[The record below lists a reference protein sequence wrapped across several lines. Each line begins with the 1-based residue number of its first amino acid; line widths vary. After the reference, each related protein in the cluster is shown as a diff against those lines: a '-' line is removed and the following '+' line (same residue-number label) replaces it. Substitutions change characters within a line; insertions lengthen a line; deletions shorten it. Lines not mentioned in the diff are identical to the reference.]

1 MNCSLVGPSEDAGQ
15 ALLPVLRHVISLT
28 LELPPCG
35 RGREGPGRN
44 KGSWQ
49 SIRHASG
56 MFLSPFQPETED
68 PVKNVH
74 LDLRGEAHSNI
85 SHHKVTVILALFI
98 LLFPPKVLF

>member
-1 MNCSLVGPSEDAGQ
+1 
-15 ALLPVLRHVISLT
+15 
-28 LELPPCG
+28 
-35 RGREGPGRN
+35 
-44 KGSWQ
+44 
-49 SIRHASG
+49 